1 MKVILFEGTPEE
13 FSAAS
18 QALKGSLAGSQQE
31 VQIAEPAEAVTLEG
45 RFATIEEARK
55 ILSRIPLAKVMRQ
68 VLVKLHAAGEQTVSS
83 EELRALTGYNANQF
97 RGLMGAFGRRV
108 ANTVEKNVWFFRKK
122 WDPVVGQY
130 SWGLP
135 PSVRQAIEALG
146 IQ

>member
-18 QALKGSLAGSQQE
+18 QALKGSLASPLQE
-31 VQIAEPAEAVTLEG
+31 VQLGEPVETATHEG
-45 RFATIEEARK
+45 RFVTLDEARK

-68 VLVKLHAAGEQTVSS
+68 VLVKLHAAGEQKLTS
-83 EELRALTGYNANQF
+83 EELRAATGYNANQF

-108 ANTVEKNVWFFRKK
+108 TNTVGKNVWFFWKQ
-122 WDPVVGQY
+122 WDPTTSQY
-130 SWGLP
+130 NWGLP